1 VPAATYGERPCTLPP
16 RPPFATSPD
25 ALVLEAKG
33 SPVIIGAISPGMVMT
48 DLIMEG
54 LDRDDPDW
62 PRAKR
67 IFNILAD
74 RVETV
79 TPWIAQRVLAN
90 TKSGAR
96 INWLTSMKAFRRFAL
111 SPFRRRNLF
120 E

>member
-1 VPAATYGERPCTLPP
+1 MIV
-16 RPPFATSPD
+16 
-25 ALVLEAKG
+25 
-33 SPVIIGAISPGMVMT
+33 GAISPGMVMT
-48 DLIMEG
+48 DLILEG
-54 LDRDDPDW
+54 LDQSDPDW

-79 TPWIAQRVLAN
+79 TPWIARRVLAN
-90 TKSGAR
+90 EKSGAR

-111 SPFRRRNLF
+111 SPFRQRNLF